1 MGKGWREFY
10 SSGEWNGNENGGE
23 YFDMVLVEI
32 VFTLQMKQNM
42 AKRLA
47 KYLFELL
54 ENKLAKLGDAIAS
67 HLKLSPTHLPTYPPT
82 H

>member
-1 MGKGWREFY
+1 
-10 SSGEWNGNENGGE
+10 
-23 YFDMVLVEI
+23 MVLVEI

-67 HLKLSPTHLPTYPPT
+67 HLKLSPTDPLTDSLT
-82 H
+82 DRQG

>member
-1 MGKGWREFY
+1 MKREEGWREFY
-10 SSGEWNGNENGGE
+10 LSGEWNGNENGGE

-67 HLKLSPTHLPTYPPT
+67 HLKLSPTD
-82 H
+82 